1 MAEEENSVS
10 DRGSNKDTTFSTPP
24 NSESTTE
31 VTKDEFIYFIWD
43 KAEKYLP
50 KFRRFNI
57 DGVDKFAVTW
67 HWPAFFFSFAWMAY
81 RKMYLW
87 AFGAGVIV
95 FLYYMGLLLLRYL
108 TSYLPFSVLEVLA
121 HTILPF
127 LQLIWLILPWIAFG
141 IAGNYVYY
149 KHAKK
154 KIIECK
160 ARLPS
165 SDAKEITIALQKTGG
180 VNPWAAALAIAI
192 MLLLGFL

>member
-1 MAEEENSVS
+1 M
-10 DRGSNKDTTFSTPP
+10 P

-43 KAEKYLP
+43 EAEKYLP

-57 DGVDKFAVTW
+57 EGVDKFAVTW
-67 HWPAFFFSFAWMAY
+67 HWPAFFLSCAWMAY

-95 FLYYMGLLLLRYL
+95 FLYYMGLFLLWDL
-108 TSYLPFSVLEVLA
+108 TSHLPFSLLEVLA
-121 HTILPF
+121 HTAILP
-127 LQLIWLILPWIAFG
+127 LLGLIALILPVIAFG

-165 SDAKEITIALQKTGG
+165 SDAEEITMALRKTGG
-180 VNPWAAALAIAI
+180 VNPWAGALAIAI